1 MVQNRSTREKLQRSR
16 LHVTQGEMAMKV
28 GYRRVSTLE
37 QALDRQDLGE
47 CDRVF
52 EEKESAGSA
61 NRPALQEML
70 SFVRSGDTVVVH
82 SIDRL
87 ARNLM
92 DLQSIIQDLNE
103 KGVTIQFLSEGL
115 SFSADGGC
123 AFQTLQLQMLGAF
136 AQFERTMI
144 RKRQAEGIAKAKAKG
159 VYSQRKR
166 SVNPEK
172 VKKLFEDGMSK
183 AAIAKH
189 LNISRMSVYRSL
201 VA

>member
-1 MVQNRSTREKLQRSR
+1 
-16 LHVTQGEMAMKV
+16 MKV

-37 QALDRQDLGE
+37 QSLDRQDLGE

-52 EEKESAGSA
+52 EEKESAGST
-61 NRPALQEML
+61 NRPALQDML
-70 SFVRSGDTVVVH
+70 SFVRDGDTVVVH

-92 DLQSIIQDLNE
+92 DLQSIIQELNN
-103 KGVTIQFLSEGL
+103 KGVTIRFLSESL

-159 VYSQRKR
+159 VYAQRKR
-166 SVNPEK
+166 TINPDK
-172 VKKLFEDGMSK
+172 VKQLFEDGMSK

-201 VA
+201 AA

>member
-1 MVQNRSTREKLQRSR
+1 
-16 LHVTQGEMAMKV
+16 MKV

-37 QALDRQDLGE
+37 QSFNRQDLGE

-61 NRPALQEML
+61 NRPALQDML
-70 SFVRSGDTVVVH
+70 SFVREGDEVLVH

-92 DLQSIIQDLNE
+92 DLQSIIQELND
-103 KGVTIQFLSEGL
+103 KGVTVRFLSESL
-115 SFSADGGC
+115 SFSTDGGC

-159 VYSQRKR
+159 VYAKRKR
-166 SVNPEK
+166 TVNSDK
-172 VKKLFEDGMSK
+172 VKQLFEDGMSK
-183 AAIAKH
+183 TAIAKH

>member
-1 MVQNRSTREKLQRSR
+1 MSR
-16 LHVTQGEMAMKV
+16 GEICCI
-28 GYRRVSTLE
+28 S
-37 QALDRQDLGE
+37 
-47 CDRVF
+47 
-52 EEKESAGSA
+52 SA
-61 NRPALQEML
+61 NRPALQDML
-70 SFVRSGDTVVVH
+70 LFVRAGDEVVVH

-92 DLQSIIQDLNE
+92 DLQSLIQELND
-103 KGVTIQFLSEGL
+103 KGVTIRFLSESL

-136 AQFERTMI
+136 AQFERSMI

-159 VYSQRKR
+159 VYTQRKR
-166 SVNPEK
+166 TINPDK
-172 VKKLFEDGMSK
+172 VKQLFEDGMSK

-201 VA
+201 AA

>member
-1 MVQNRSTREKLQRSR
+1 
-16 LHVTQGEMAMKV
+16 MKV

-37 QALDRQDLGE
+37 QSLDRQDLGE

-52 EEKESAGSA
+52 EEKESAGST
-61 NRPALQEML
+61 NRPALQDML
-70 SFVRSGDTVVVH
+70 SFVRDGDTVVVH

-92 DLQSIIQDLNE
+92 DLQSIIQELNN
-103 KGVTIQFLSEGL
+103 KGVTIRFLSESL

-159 VYSQRKR
+159 VYAQRKR
-166 SVNPEK
+166 TINPDK
-172 VKKLFEDGMSK
+172 VKQLFEDGMSN

-201 VA
+201 AV

>member
-1 MVQNRSTREKLQRSR
+1 
-16 LHVTQGEMAMKV
+16 
-28 GYRRVSTLE
+28 
-37 QALDRQDLGE
+37 
-47 CDRVF
+47 
-52 EEKESAGSA
+52 
-61 NRPALQEML
+61 ML
-70 SFVRSGDTVVVH
+70 LFVRAGDEVVVH

-92 DLQSIIQDLNE
+92 DLQSIIQELND
-103 KGVTIQFLSEGL
+103 KGVTIRFLSESL

-136 AQFERTMI
+136 AQFERSMI

-159 VYSQRKR
+159 VYAQRKR
-166 SVNPEK
+166 TINPDK
-172 VKKLFEDGMSK
+172 VKQLFEDGMSK

-201 VA
+201 AV

>member
-1 MVQNRSTREKLQRSR
+1 
-16 LHVTQGEMAMKV
+16 
-28 GYRRVSTLE
+28 
-37 QALDRQDLGE
+37 
-47 CDRVF
+47 
-52 EEKESAGSA
+52 
-61 NRPALQEML
+61 ML
-70 SFVRSGDTVVVH
+70 SCVREGDEVVVH

-87 ARNLM
+87 ARHLM
-92 DLQSIIQDLNE
+92 DLHSIIQELND
-103 KGVTIQFLSEGL
+103 KGVTIQFLSESL

-136 AQFERTMI
+136 SQFERTMI

-172 VKKLFEDGMSK
+172 IKQLFENGMSK

-189 LNISRMSVYRSL
+189 LNISRMSVYHSL
-201 VA
+201 AA

>member
-1 MVQNRSTREKLQRSR
+1 
-16 LHVTQGEMAMKV
+16 MKV

-37 QALDRQDLGE
+37 QSLDRQDLGE

-52 EEKESAGSA
+52 EEKESAGST
-61 NRPALQEML
+61 NHPALQDML
-70 SFVRSGDTVVVH
+70 SFVRDGDTVVVH

-92 DLQSIIQDLNE
+92 DLQSIIQELNN
-103 KGVTIQFLSEGL
+103 KGVTIRFLSESL

-159 VYSQRKR
+159 VYAQRKR
-166 SVNPEK
+166 TINPDK
-172 VKKLFEDGMSK
+172 VKQLFEDGMSK
-183 AAIAKH
+183 SAIAKH

-201 VA
+201 AV

>member
-1 MVQNRSTREKLQRSR
+1 MSR
-16 LHVTQGEMAMKV
+16 GEICCI
-28 GYRRVSTLE
+28 S
-37 QALDRQDLGE
+37 
-47 CDRVF
+47 
-52 EEKESAGSA
+52 SA
-61 NRPALQEML
+61 NRPALQDML
-70 SFVRSGDTVVVH
+70 LFVRAGDEVVVH

-92 DLQSIIQDLNE
+92 DLQSIIQELND
-103 KGVTIQFLSEGL
+103 KGVTIRFLSESL

-159 VYSQRKR
+159 VYAQRKR
-166 SVNPEK
+166 TINPDK
-172 VKKLFEDGMSK
+172 VKQLFEDGMSK

-201 VA
+201 AA

>member
-1 MVQNRSTREKLQRSR
+1 MI
-16 LHVTQGEMAMKV
+16 V

-37 QALDRQDLGE
+37 QSLDRQDLGE

-61 NRPALQEML
+61 KRPALQEML
-70 SFVRSGDTVVVH
+70 SFVREGDEVVVH

-92 DLQSIIQDLNE
+92 DLQSIIQELND
-103 KGVTIQFLSEGL
+103 KGVTIQFLSESL

-144 RKRQAEGIAKAKAKG
+144 RKRQAEGIAKAKARG

-166 SVNPEK
+166 TVNSEK
-172 VKKLFEDGMSK
+172 VKQLFEDGMTK

-189 LNISRMSVYRSL
+189 LNISRMSVYRCL
-201 VA
+201 AA

>member
-1 MVQNRSTREKLQRSR
+1 
-16 LHVTQGEMAMKV
+16 MKV

-37 QALDRQDLGE
+37 QSFNRQDLGE

-61 NRPALQEML
+61 NRPALQDML
-70 SFVRSGDTVVVH
+70 SFVREGDEVLVH

-92 DLQSIIQDLNE
+92 DLQSIIQVLND
-103 KGVTIQFLSEGL
+103 KGVTVRFLSESL
-115 SFSADGGC
+115 SFSTDGGC

-159 VYSQRKR
+159 VYAKRKR
-166 SVNPEK
+166 TVNSDK
-172 VKKLFEDGMSK
+172 VKQLFEDGMSK
-183 AAIAKH
+183 TAIAKH

>member
-1 MVQNRSTREKLQRSR
+1 MTL
-16 LHVTQGEMAMKV
+16 
-28 GYRRVSTLE
+28 GYRRVSTFE
-37 QALDRQDLGE
+37 QSLDRPDLGE
-47 CDRVF
+47 CNRVF
-52 EEKESAGSA
+52 DEKESAKSA
-61 NRPALQEML
+61 NRPALQEMI

-92 DLQSIIQDLNE
+92 DLQSIIQELND
-103 KGVTIQFLSEGL
+103 KGVTIRFLSESL

-159 VYSQRKR
+159 VYAQRKR
-166 SVNPEK
+166 TINPDK
-172 VKKLFEDGMSK
+172 VKQLFEDGMTK

-201 VA
+201 AA

>member
-1 MVQNRSTREKLQRSR
+1 
-16 LHVTQGEMAMKV
+16 MKV
-28 GYRRVSTLE
+28 GYRRVSTIK
-37 QALDRQDLGE
+37 QSLDSQDLGD

-61 NRPALQEML
+61 NRPALQDLL
-70 SFVRSGDTVVVH
+70 SFVRDGDEEVVH

-92 DLQSIIQDLNE
+92 DLQSIIQELND
-103 KGVTIQFLSEGL
+103 KGVTIRFLSESL

-159 VYSQRKR
+159 VYAQRKR
-166 SVNPEK
+166 TVNTDK
-172 VKKLFEDGMSK
+172 VKQLFEDGMSK

-201 VA
+201 AA